1 MKGEGEAN
9 MGMDFFGGLD
19 PWVWFGLFCSVLFCL
34 FVSLSLSL
42 CPSFLGIFHHHLLG
56 QHLDNYYAFSIVHP
70 TKLMGAAI
78 SSSQKNTKN
87 KIWCAISIV

>member
-19 PWVWFGLFCSVLFCL
+19 PWVLFCFGLLSFFLSF
-34 FVSLSLSL
+34 SLSL

-70 TKLMGAAI
+70 TKLMGGAI
-78 SSSQKNTKN
+78 SSSQENTKN
-87 KIWCAISIV
+87 KIWRAISIV